1 MLSTRQEA
9 VICLAKFNKFAK
21 QIIYNVSALGELH
34 LSDYALELMEYEDW
48 IDIIR
53 EYAMTTSCP
62 IFIENLNRLGS
73 PKLLETYLADNV
85 DSLPANYRTVLKI
98 VVDAMND
105 FQEICIR
112 FNKDSKGEF
121 SNLVDG
127 LDNADVAN
135 LFGRAVSAGFLTS
148 QYQPKGDS
156 DRYTLKLIAF
166 AIIDIL
172 HFVPRHSWAL
182 FERQWNLDESH
193 RLAPLFITDR
203 QFNIN
208 SRVMR
213 LYPEAD
219 YTKLNTPKDVYFTN
233 NYGLGSI
240 KNMFTALKREGYIA
254 KETTLDDFYSIYN
267 VGKTNRREVISWQK
281 EQWTLVYFAHLAFS
295 KTEKELWTKV
305 FSCFSI
311 NGKPVN
317 RGSLKTCLVALKRKN
332 NFNTLDPKLRKIA
345 SDYIY

>member
-148 QYQPKGDS
+148 QYQPKG
-156 DRYTLKLIAF
+156 
-166 AIIDIL
+166 
-172 HFVPRHSWAL
+172 V
-182 FERQWNLDESH
+182 
-193 RLAPLFITDR
+193 
-203 QFNIN
+203 
-208 SRVMR
+208 
-213 LYPEAD
+213 
-219 YTKLNTPKDVYFTN
+219 
-233 NYGLGSI
+233 
-240 KNMFTALKREGYIA
+240 
-254 KETTLDDFYSIYN
+254 
-267 VGKTNRREVISWQK
+267 
-281 EQWTLVYFAHLAFS
+281 
-295 KTEKELWTKV
+295 
-305 FSCFSI
+305 
-311 NGKPVN
+311 
-317 RGSLKTCLVALKRKN
+317 
-332 NFNTLDPKLRKIA
+332 
-345 SDYIY
+345 